1 MVLTWSDPLRKPAAV
16 RILTYVIGDGFRAA
30 LAAAQDGSEDAFAA
44 LWRDA
49 NPALLRYL
57 RVAAPEAAEDVA
69 AEVWV
74 QVVRGLAK
82 FRGDE
87 RDWRGWLFTIARR
100 RALDERRRRARHPVT
115 PLADLPGDLEPGAPD
130 AAGQAIENLATEAM
144 LTAVAT
150 LPLQQAEVILLR
162 VVAGLDSAA
171 VARIVGSSP
180 GAVRV
185 AAHRGLRRLAQILTM
200 SGVTP

>member
-1 MVLTWSDPLRKPAAV
+1 MTGDDFPA
-16 RILTYVIGDGFRAA
+16 I

-69 AEVWV
+69 AEIWV

-115 PLADLPGDLEPGAPD
+115 PLVDLPGHLEPRSPD
-130 AAGQAIENLATEAM
+130 AAGQAIENLATE
-144 LTAVAT
+144 TALAAVTA
-150 LPLQQAEVILLR
+150 LPPQQAEVILLR
-162 VVAGLDSAA
+162 VVAGLDTDA

-200 SGVTP
+200 TGVTP

>member
-1 MVLTWSDPLRKPAAV
+1 MVLTWSDPLRKPVAV
-16 RILTYVIGDGFRAA
+16 RILTYVTGDGFRAA
-30 LAAAQDGSEDAFAA
+30 LAAAQDGSEDAFGA

-57 RVAAPEAAEDVA
+57 RVAAPDAAEDVA

-115 PLADLPGDLEPGAPD
+115 PLVHLPGDLEPGAPD
-130 AAGQAIENLATEAM
+130 AAVQAIENLATEAT
-144 LTAVAT
+144 LAAVAT
-150 LPLQQAEVILLR
+150 LPPQQAEVILLR
-162 VVAGLDSAA
+162 VVAGLDTDA
-171 VARIVGSSP
+171 VARIVGCSP
-180 GAVRV
+180 DAVRV
-185 AAHRGLRRLAQILTM
+185 TSRRGLRRLAQVLPM

>member
-1 MVLTWSDPLRKPAAV
+1 VTGDDFPA
-16 RILTYVIGDGFRAA
+16 I

-57 RVAAPEAAEDVA
+57 RVAAPDAAEDVA
-69 AEVWV
+69 AEIWV

-100 RALDERRRRARHPVT
+100 RALDDRRRRARHPVT
-115 PLADLPGDLEPGAPD
+115 PLADLPGHLEPRAPD
-130 AAGQAIENLATEAM
+130 AAGQAIENLATEKA
-144 LTAVAT
+144 LAAVTA
-150 LPLQQAEVILLR
+150 LPPQQAEVILLR
-162 VVAGLDSAA
+162 VVAGLDTDA

>member
-1 MVLTWSDPLRKPAAV
+1 VTGDDFPA
-16 RILTYVIGDGFRAA
+16 I

-69 AEVWV
+69 AEIWV

-100 RALDERRRRARHPVT
+100 RG
-115 PLADLPGDLEPGAPD
+115 PG
-130 AAGQAIENLATEAM
+130 
-144 LTAVAT
+144 
-150 LPLQQAEVILLR
+150 
-162 VVAGLDSAA
+162 
-171 VARIVGSSP
+171 
-180 GAVRV
+180 
-185 AAHRGLRRLAQILTM
+185 
-200 SGVTP
+200 

>member
-1 MVLTWSDPLRKPAAV
+1 VV
-16 RILTYVIGDGFRAA
+16 RILTYVIGDGFPAI
-30 LAAAQDGSEDAFAA
+30 LAAAQDGSEDAFAV

-74 QVVRGLAK
+74 QAVRGLAK
-82 FRGDE
+82 FLGDE
-87 RDWRGWLFTIARR
+87 HDWRGWLFTIARR

-115 PLADLPGDLEPGAPD
+115 PLVDLPGHLEPRAPD
-130 AAGQAIENLATEAM
+130 AAGQAIENLATETA
-144 LTAVAT
+144 LAAVAA
-150 LPLQQAEVILLR
+150 LPPQQAEVILLR
-162 VVAGLDSAA
+162 VVAGLDTDA

-200 SGVTP
+200 TGVTP